1 MSPLKDPPLWSLQ
14 PSYTMPLLANGH
26 SKPQLPGFYP
36 GTLPRPRPLEHHAPA
51 PAPLANTCSRYELR
65 AGAQQAGH
73 QLAGAE
79 QLDTGSCVKSYDQ
92 LVVARDSCQLEQD
105 TEQRMMMQDS
115 TSGSGVH
122 HSEVI
127 FMVPLAC
134 FPTQY

>member
-1 MSPLKDPPLWSLQ
+1 MSPFTDPPLWSLQ

-26 SKPQLPGFYP
+26 SKPQLPNFYP

-65 AGAQQAGH
+65 AGAQQPGH

-92 LVVARDSCQLEQD
+92 LVVGRDSCQLEQD

-127 FMVPLAC
+127 FMVPLA
-134 FPTQY
+134 

>member
-1 MSPLKDPPLWSLQ
+1 MLIVDAMSPCTDPPLWSLQ

-65 AGAQQAGH
+65 AGAQQPGH

-92 LVVARDSCQLEQD
+92 LVARDSCQLEQD

-127 FMVPLAC
+127 FMVPLA
-134 FPTQY
+134 